1 MINCA
6 HPTHFDEVLEGGGG
20 WLRRIR
26 GTRANASRRGHAEL
40 DAALELDEGDPHEL
54 AAEYA
59 SLVARFPNLT
69 ILGGCCG
76 TDERHIEQ
84 IASACITSAWPRAA
98 ER

>member
-1 MINCA
+1 MA
-6 HPTHFDEVLEGGGG
+6 PPDPGYSRERLAPGV
-20 WLRRIR
+20 
-26 GTRANASRRGHAEL
+26 TRSSMPRSS
-40 DAALELDEGDPHEL
+40 DEGDPHEL

-69 ILGGCCG
+69 ILGECCG